1 MENLNSWVQ
10 VVSTVGF
17 PICCTAALFYYME
30 KERQSHKEEV
40 DSLKE
45 VINGNSVILAQIKT
59 LLENRNNG
67 NQL

>member
-1 MENLNSWVQ
+1 MDNVNAWVQ
-10 VVSTVGF
+10 IVSTVGF
-17 PICCTAALFYYME
+17 PMACTGALFYYME

-40 DSLKE
+40 DSLKD